1 MGRIFHND
9 QVLAHLHQSLF
20 VFFLHLQI
28 SACESSWK
36 RKMKN
41 CAKSII
47 SCLKSLFI
55 KWTLMHTKD
64 TNILLSFELSY
75 SGMGK
80 QILKKIAQS
89 STVSGNRYFHQNNI
103 HVYRRQIWALYTLS
117 LYLHHFPCLR
127 VFLCSKIIKDYNE
140 GFTLHPINNHWH
152 WKQGNDILDFELINC
167 WWRKNKEG
175 KVGYFATPPP
185 PISFSIKSFKTQILK
200 WQMV

>member
-1 MGRIFHND
+1 
-9 QVLAHLHQSLF
+9 
-20 VFFLHLQI
+20 
-28 SACESSWK
+28 
-36 RKMKN
+36 MKN

-185 PISFSIKSFKTQILK
+185 PPISFSIKSDKWFNQNNIDITSRASMQQVCNLACMCILNNHR
-200 WQMV
+200 VINIALF

>member
-1 MGRIFHND
+1 MDIKTVTLADKRQCFNHFTHHVMSCVSSLSSSACCSHVCVSWGDFVGRIFHND

-64 TNILLSFELSY
+64 TNILLLFELSY

-80 QILKKIAQS
+80 QILKKLHSHQQWVGIAI
-89 STVSGNRYFHQNNI
+89 FI
-103 HVYRRQIWALYTLS
+103 
-117 LYLHHFPCLR
+117 
-127 VFLCSKIIKDYNE
+127 KIIYMFIEDKS
-140 GFTLHPINNHWH
+140 GLCTL
-152 WKQGNDILDFELINC
+152 
-167 WWRKNKEG
+167 
-175 KVGYFATPPP
+175 
-185 PISFSIKSFKTQILK
+185 
-200 WQMV
+200 